1 MDDLDPSTFS
11 ITFSP
16 NMRSTDPSIEVG
28 KIELQAVE
36 ETPLTAFQF
45 QLKSSLTAG
54 FLEVESPEPEEPT
67 NNYVPCIP
75 DLADAPKCK
84 IIENEP
90 VNMKLAVSRS
100 NSMTV
105 SRLFGDNKENPNF
118 SIQK

>member
-1 MDDLDPSTFS
+1 VDDLDLSTFS

-16 NMRSTDPSIEVG
+16 NMRSTEPSIEVG
-28 KIELQAVE
+28 KIQLQAVE

-54 FLEVESPEPEEPT
+54 FLELEAPEPEEPT

-75 DLADAPKCK
+75 DLTDAPKCK

-90 VNMKLAVSRS
+90 VNVKLSESRS

-105 SRLFGDNKENPNF
+105 SDLFGYNKENQNL
-118 SIQK
+118 SLRN